1 MLNIQK
7 EANNTMVCIDDAD
20 FIAVTEEDIPLI
32 SKYLDIAQIEESNH
46 NLVNMFLW
54 REQYPLWQYHNDH
67 YMLLLGI
74 HKGKLFSYMPLC
86 EEEFFEEA
94 LLKAHSIFNKFN
106 VPFELSCFTNN
117 GLEKVQKL
125 FPSCKVTIEAE
136 AADYVYEGE
145 KMRTLSGKKLQKRRN
160 NYNHFVTEY
169 TGRFVYEDLTQ
180 EHIPELN
187 AYLNTWRTDSTEEY
201 LIYEAKGVHDVLNLY
216 GILPYSG
223 GVIRIDGEVKAF
235 LIASLATRN
244 MVQINIEKA
253 DHTIRGLY
261 QAIEKI
267 FLEKNYPTIEWVNRE
282 DDMGIESLILAK
294 KALHPSHMI
303 DKYRIKANGKT

>member
-7 EANNTMVCIDDAD
+7 EATINMVCIEDAD
-20 FIAVTEEDIPLI
+20 FIAVTEDDIPLI
-32 SKYLDIAQIEESNH
+32 QKYLDIAQIEESNH
-46 NLVNMFLW
+46 NLVNMFIW
-54 REQYPLWQYHNDH
+54 REQYPLWQYHNDN

-74 HKGKLFSYMPLC
+74 HNGKLFSYMPLC
-86 EEEFFEEA
+86 KDEYFDEA

-106 VPFELSCFTNN
+106 VPFELSCFTKD
-117 GLEKVQKL
+117 GLERVERL
-125 FPSCKVTIEAE
+125 FPICSVSIEAE

-145 KMRTLSGKKLQKRRN
+145 KMRTLAGKKLQKRRN
-160 NYNHFVTEY
+160 NYNHFVSEY
-169 TGRFVYEDLTQ
+169 KDRYVYEDMTKD
-180 EHIPELN
+180 HIPEIK

-201 LIYEAKGVHDVLNLY
+201 LIYEANGVQGVLDLF
-216 GILPYSG
+216 GILPYTG
-223 GVIRIDGEVKAF
+223 GVIRIDGEIRAF
-235 LIASLATRN
+235 LIATLATTN

-253 DHTIRGLY
+253 DPSIRGLY

-294 KALHPSHMI
+294 RALHPSYMI
-303 DKYRIKANGKT
+303 DKYRIKANGTT

>member
-1 MLNIQK
+1 
-7 EANNTMVCIDDAD
+7 MVCLDDAD
-20 FIAVTEEDIPLI
+20 FIFVTEKDIPLI
-32 SKYLDIAQIEESNH
+32 EKYLDLAQIEESNH

-54 REQYPLWQYHNDH
+54 REQYPLWQYHTDD

-74 HKGKLFSYMPLC
+74 HKGRLFSYMPLC
-86 EEEFFEEA
+86 KDEYFEEA
-94 LLKAHSIFNKFN
+94 ILKAQSIFSKHQ
-106 VPFELSCFTNN
+106 VPFELSCFTKDK
-117 GLEKVQKL
+117 LEQKQKIT
-125 FPSCKVTIEAE
+125 PTCHVTIECE

-160 NYNHFVTEY
+160 NYNHFVHEY
-169 TGRFVYEDLTQ
+169 ENRFVYEDLT
-180 EHIPELN
+180 EDHIPDLK
-187 AYLNTWRTDSTEEY
+187 AFLKSWRTDSTEEY
-201 LIYEAKGVHDVLNLY
+201 LIYEAKGVNDVLDLY
-216 GILPYSG
+216 GILSYTG

-235 LIASLATRN
+235 LIASLATDN

-253 DHTIRGLY
+253 DPTIRGLY

-294 KALHPSHMI
+294 KALNPSHMI
-303 DKYRIKANGKT
+303 DKYRIKANGTT